1 MSTCVRK
8 RMMRWPGI
16 LLCGI
21 PLIYYLFTLLFYVSV
36 SLSLGQWADTMG
48 ADDPKAFFAGI
59 PHFLS
64 IMLMILSFAIV
75 PLVVLDGLRK
85 KRVVL
90 YLLLYLMCLTLC
102 ICLFRLV
109 TPWLGSWIMD

>member
-1 MSTCVRK
+1 MCAK
-8 RMMRWPGI
+8 KNDALAGHIALW
-16 LLCGI
+16 I

-36 SLSLGQWADTMG
+36 SLSLGQWAGTMG